1 MLAGKDPYEAKYQ
14 LLTNKK
20 EFKCLKH
27 FNDCKA
33 CIEYSNDKNG
43 IYKNIEKYNLAKKCK
58 MLIVFD
64 DMIADI
70 LNNKKFNLIVTE
82 VFIRGRKLNISFVFL
97 IQSYFAVPKNI
108 RLNFTHYFILKIP
121 HKQEFSQ
128 ILFNY
133 SSDIDFR
140 NFMNLYKK
148 YTVKPYPFLVI
159 DTTLVSDNPSCF
171 GNDILERI

>member
-1 MLAGKDPYEAKYQ
+1 MLTGKDPYEAKYQ

-20 EFKCLKH
+20 ESKCLKH
-27 FNDCKA
+27 LNDCKA
-33 CIEYSNDKNG
+33 CIEYSNDKDG

-58 MLIVFD
+58 ILIVFD

-82 VFIRGRKLNISFVFL
+82 VFIRGRKLNI
-97 IQSYFAVPKNI
+97 YFAVPKNI
-108 RLNFTHYFILKIP
+108 RLNSTHSFILKIP
-121 HKQEFSQ
+121 NKQEFSQ
-128 ILFNY
+128 IIFNY

-159 DTTLVSDNPSCF
+159 DTTLASDNPSCF
-171 GNDILERI
+171 GSDILERI